1 MNSSCIT
8 LYSVK
13 RWHAKNLRGA
23 AALRLKALLAQLNIS
38 MIQVLP
44 ALNSSVAVAEY
55 TVNSQGYRCGEF
67 DSIDLS
73 QIWLFGCSY
82 AWSWACSQEHSLAHQ
97 LERQTGMTVA
107 NFSQPGSSIRYQVDQ
122 LSLLLSQGLRPQ
134 RIAVVWPDTQ
144 RWPWL
149 GTQGALQPELSQAL
163 LSAHSA
169 DDEYC
174 NTRARLDIQ
183 QFRLMCELI
192 HAPLAELSWST
203 TTQQAVPRPSHC
215 PTAVDW
221 CFPELDQGWDQ
232 QHPGAFSH
240 RIAAEEFVI
249 QWANISPITK

>member
-1 MNSSCIT
+1 MP
-8 LYSVK
+8 
-13 RWHAKNLRGA
+13 KNLRGA

-55 TVNSQGYRCGEF
+55 TVNSQGYRSSEF
-67 DSIDLS
+67 DVVDLS

-82 AWSWACSQEHSLAHQ
+82 AWSWACSLEHSLAHQ
-97 LERQTGMTVA
+97 LAVQTGIAVA

-144 RWPWL
+144 RWPWY
-149 GTQGALQPELSQAL
+149 GTQGALQPELSHAL

-169 DDEYC
+169 DELYC
-174 NTRARLDIQ
+174 DTRARLDILE
-183 QFRLMCELI
+183 FRLMCELVGV
-192 HAPLAELSWST
+192 PLAELSWSDSV
-203 TTQQAVPRPSHC
+203 QAAVPRPPHC
-215 PTAVDW
+215 AEAVDW

-249 QWANISPITK
+249 QWSSQQ